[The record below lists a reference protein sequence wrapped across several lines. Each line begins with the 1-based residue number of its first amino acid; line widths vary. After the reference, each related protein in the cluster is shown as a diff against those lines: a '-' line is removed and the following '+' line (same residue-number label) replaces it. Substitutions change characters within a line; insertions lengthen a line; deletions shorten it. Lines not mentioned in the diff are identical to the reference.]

1 MSSENTRAVQ
11 TEQATEAHADAFDL
25 AVKVT
30 NRNQNVSR
38 NASAVHHLV
47 SIMWAHGR
55 ENTQNTGSFLNKCGS
70 TVNFVYLLK
79 LTLHYL
85 FNTEL

>member
-30 NRNQNVSR
+30 VRNQNVSR

-47 SIMWAHGR
+47 SICGHTVGK
-55 ENTQNTGSFLNKCGS
+55 TGFFLNKCGS